1 MSHTHT
7 HTNTHTHTHT
17 HTVSLCYPQFSRL
30 SERPETVCTFD
41 MAKLHT
47 HLLEKAASTP
57 AAAYHN
63 LLVLKYEVS
72 HSWLTRQWQHIL
84 SRSK

>member
-1 MSHTHT
+1 
-7 HTNTHTHTHT
+7 
-17 HTVSLCYPQFSRL
+17 
-30 SERPETVCTFD
+30 

-72 HSWLTRQWQHIL
+72 RPLMADQTMAEHTELLKVS
-84 SRSK
+84 

>member
-1 MSHTHT
+1 M
-7 HTNTHTHTHT
+7 
-17 HTVSLCYPQFSRL
+17 LPQFSRL
-30 SERPETVCTFD
+30 SEGPETVYTFD

-72 HSWLTRQWQHIL
+72 RPLMADQTMAKHTELFKVS
-84 SRSK
+84 